1 MADITEVDYIW
12 KNGEL
17 VPWAEATC
25 HVLSHSLHYGS
36 GVFEGIRCYK
46 VPDED
51 KSFVFRLRDHMERL
65 HRSCKIAQID
75 LPYSVDE
82 LMDATLEVIRANKLP
97 ACYIRPLVY
106 RGYGVMGVDPT
117 GAPVDVVIAVWP
129 WDAYLGAD
137 ALENGVAVGISS
149 WRQRSNNAIPPA
161 VKATASYM
169 NSILAKMEAKAHGY
183 AEAIMLNEAGLVCE
197 GTGENL
203 FIARNGVLSTPPL
216 SDGLLE
222 GITRDTVL
230 CLADDLEIPAV
241 EESLTRSDLYIADE
255 VFMTGSAAELTPV
268 GSVDGR
274 VIGKPGEITRAL
286 QDRFF
291 DLVYGRIDEYADWLT
306 EVSWL
311 RFAPRMSTICCA
323 CWPPSTIPTP
333 YSLFWKTCSPCARFV
348 RRPSGWAWRVFWR
361 RGSPMRPLRRK
372 QVPRPRPLP
381 GFPSA
386 SATAPVV
393 MSRRSRS

>member
-129 WDAYLGAD
+129 W
-137 ALENGVAVGISS
+137 E
-149 WRQRSNNAIPPA
+149 P
-161 VKATASYM
+161 
-169 NSILAKMEAKAHGY
+169 
-183 AEAIMLNEAGLVCE
+183 
-197 GTGENL
+197 
-203 FIARNGVLSTPPL
+203 
-216 SDGLLE
+216 
-222 GITRDTVL
+222 TR
-230 CLADDLEIPAV
+230 
-241 EESLTRSDLYIADE
+241 
-255 VFMTGSAAELTPV
+255 
-268 GSVDGR
+268 
-274 VIGKPGEITRAL
+274 
-286 QDRFF
+286 
-291 DLVYGRIDEYADWLT
+291 
-306 EVSWL
+306 
-311 RFAPRMSTICCA
+311 
-323 CWPPSTIPTP
+323 
-333 YSLFWKTCSPCARFV
+333 WKTAWPWASPRGDSARTT
-348 RRPSGWAWRVFWR
+348 P
-361 RGSPMRPLRRK
+361 
-372 QVPRPRPLP
+372 
-381 GFPSA
+381 
-386 SATAPVV
+386 
-393 MSRRSRS
+393 SRRQ